1 MNTSV
6 TSPSLKT
13 VPHPALLAQ
22 SLDDRQVMYIPLNL
36 IQLGQNQRRGR
47 TPESFAAL
55 VKSVKKYKICQSV
68 MVVRNETGYTLITGH
83 GRYLAAQEAL
93 GADYAIPA
101 IVISEQEAISCQ
113 FGLVE
118 NILREAMCATD
129 EAAAAGKML
138 GACHGD
144 RKETALMLGWSA
156 SKLTKRLAL
165 LNAAEA
171 VQIAFAKSEISLGH
185 VELFAA
191 LAKSM
196 QESLLPVIINE
207 KRSVLELRQAIE
219 KAACK
224 LDNAIFD
231 KTECNG
237 CPHNSSLQTEMFQE
251 SLTAGS
257 CTDGKCF
264 QSKTEQK
271 LEQIASELRDE
282 FATIRIVRAGDGS
295 TVTALRADGPSGVG
309 AVQAAACRKCQDFG
323 AAVNGLP
330 QETGKVYKNQCF
342 NTVCHTAKV
351 AANVAANLA
360 ANVAAQ
366 AISKASS
373 VPANSSKTLSAPPS
387 GASAS
392 TPTPAQHQP
401 KAQATVAKPENERV
415 KLYRIEVW
423 KKALQ
428 AEVVKQPA
436 LAARYLLAL
445 SLMGLAGK
453 IDSTEMG
460 KAFAKLTNA
469 QNSVLDLGVCA
480 KQVSALSEPH
490 FQKLTTLQAVSAF
503 GHLEERHVRQLLKFH
518 TIDLSLHWA
527 LNEVFLTMITKT
539 EIREIA
545 LEVGLDKRFGK
556 AFNELF
562 QKTKP
567 QLILDLLAVKDFDYN
582 RAIPQVM
589 HL

>member
-1 MNTSV
+1 
-6 TSPSLKT
+6 
-13 VPHPALLAQ
+13 
-22 SLDDRQVMYIPLNL
+22 MYIRLNL

-55 VKSVKKYKICQSV
+55 VKSVKKYKVCQSV

-138 GACHGD
+138 GACLGD

-191 LAKSM
+191 LAKST
-196 QESLLPVIINE
+196 QESLLPVIIKE
-207 KRSVLELRQAIE
+207 KRSVPELRSAIE
-219 KAACK
+219 RAACK

-264 QSKTEQK
+264 QQKTEQK
-271 LEQIASELRDE
+271 LEQAVLGLKDE

-309 AVQAAACRKCQDFG
+309 ADQPAACRQCQDFG
-323 AAVNGLP
+323 AAVSGLP
-330 QETGKVYKNQCF
+330 QETGKVFRNQCF
-342 NTVCHTAKV
+342 NTVCHASKV
-351 AANVAANLA
+351 AANVA

-392 TPTPAQHQP
+392 TPPPAKPQS

-423 KKALQ
+423 KKTLQ
-428 AEVVKQPA
+428 AEVVKNPA

-480 KQVSALSEPH
+480 EQVSALSEPH

-582 RAIPQVM
+582 RAIPKVM